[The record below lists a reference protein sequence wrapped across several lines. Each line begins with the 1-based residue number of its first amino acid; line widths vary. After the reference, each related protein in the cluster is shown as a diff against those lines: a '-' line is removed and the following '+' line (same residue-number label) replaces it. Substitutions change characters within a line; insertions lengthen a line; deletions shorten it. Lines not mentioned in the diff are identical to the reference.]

1 MDYTTIFKE
10 ALGTFWRHK
19 SLWLFGIVIT
29 MFGQGEYSFSVNY
42 RESYPASQGGLP
54 DMPGRDLLLRFFE
67 NPVPYIIGFS
77 LVSLAFWIITSII
90 SWWSHGALIHMVDD
104 VDQKGSTSIQNGMN
118 AGNQQVIP
126 LTIVFLLFAIPK
138 ALLNLP
144 AIAVGI
150 WLFSQ
155 FFDIYKNM
163 LLGKVPSPEEM
174 QAVFQ
179 PLMSNIFLGFACLF
193 PLICIGGISGW
204 LLSLLNKVTARSVV
218 LEKRSVL
225 ESIKRGWQITRGNLG
240 YVLLNGIVLVLLSI
254 LFGWIAAIPALILW
268 VPVARALLHQSWNTS
283 TIVTA
288 IVTGFYFL
296 FVAIGLGGILTSFNS
311 VLWTKL
317 YKAMVAKEKIIISNS
332 QAS

>member
-1 MDYTTIFKE
+1 
-10 ALGTFWRHK
+10 
-19 SLWLFGIVIT
+19 
-29 MFGQGEYSFSVNY
+29 
-42 RESYPASQGGLP
+42 
-54 DMPGRDLLLRFFE
+54 
-67 NPVPYIIGFS
+67 
-77 LVSLAFWIITSII
+77 
-90 SWWSHGALIHMVDD
+90 MVDD

-118 AGNQQVIP
+118 AGNQQAIP
-126 LTIVFLLFAIPK
+126 LTIVSFLFAIPK

-155 FFDIYKNM
+155 FFDFYKDM
-163 LLGKVPSPEEM
+163 LLGKTPSPEEV
-174 QAVFQ
+174 QTIFQ
-179 PLMSNIFLGFACLF
+179 PPMSNFLLGFACIL

-218 LEKRSVL
+218 LEKRSVS

-240 YVLLNGIVLVLLSI
+240 HVLLNGIVLVLLSI
-254 LFGWIAAIPALILW
+254 IFGWIAAIPALIIW

-283 TIVTA
+283 TIITA
-288 IVTGFYFL
+288 IVMGFYFL
-296 FVAIGLGGILTSFNS
+296 LVAIGIGGILTSFNS

-317 YKAMVAKEKIIISNS
+317 YKAMIAKQNIIIADG